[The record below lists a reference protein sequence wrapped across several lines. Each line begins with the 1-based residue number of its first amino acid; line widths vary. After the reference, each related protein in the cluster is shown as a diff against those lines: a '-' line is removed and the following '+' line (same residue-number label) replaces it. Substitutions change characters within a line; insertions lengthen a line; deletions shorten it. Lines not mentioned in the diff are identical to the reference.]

1 MENDSIQDMP
11 VLPVVRQPR
20 GASYFLGTWSGRILL
35 LNTVI
40 FVLMVLREPAAVFV
54 PSIEFVREFGSKSIP
69 DIARG
74 EYWRF
79 VTPMFVHIGF
89 IHFFFNALGLYY
101 IGYQIERILGPRWFV
116 GVFLVTGIIG
126 NLSSCLFSLS
136 VSAGASGALFGLL
149 GAGFRLEGLVSDQF
163 DRLGERNRP
172 RKRIYSGMVVSNII
186 LGLIIPVIDNAAHI
200 GGLVSGWLLMEALLR
215 SRPNRLRPINP
226 LIARLIYLIL
236 TVFSVV
242 AVARTADPVVVV
254 KRYYE
259 AALGAGSA
267 PEAYHD
273 FSEALR
279 VSPLDGQIRLS
290 RGKLLLQNGEVEA
303 GIADIKIAVSSG
315 KVSESE
321 FKAVMEDLRLTGHS
335 LEAELIQKLYQS
347 GGGAEI

>member
-20 GASYFLGTWSGRILL
+20 GVPYFLGTWSGRILV

-40 FVLMVLREPAAVFV
+40 FALMVLREPAAIFI
-54 PSIEFVREFGSKSIP
+54 PSMEFVREFGSKSIP

-79 VTPMFVHIGF
+79 ITPMFVHIGI

-101 IGYQIERILGPRWFV
+101 IGYQIEHILGSKWFV
-116 GVFLVTGIIG
+116 GVFLATGIIG

-163 DRLGERNRP
+163 DRLGEQKRP
-172 RKRIYSGMVVSNII
+172 RKRIYSGMVISNII

-200 GGLVSGWLLMEALLR
+200 GGLISGWLLMEALLR
-215 SRPNRLRPINP
+215 SRPNRLRALNPI
-226 LIARLIYLIL
+226 IAGFIYFLL
-236 TVFSVV
+236 TAFAAV
-242 AVARTADPVVVV
+242 AVARTADPLVVIQ
-254 KRYYE
+254 RYIH
-259 AALGAGSA
+259 AAVTAGSA
-267 PEAYHD
+267 PEAYRD
-273 FSEALR
+273 YTDALR
-279 VSPLDGQIRLS
+279 VRPLNGQVRLS

-303 GIADIKIAVSSG
+303 GVADIKIAVASG
-315 KVSESE
+315 QISESE
-321 FKAVMEDLRLTGHS
+321 FGIVVDELRLTGHS
-335 LEAELIQKLYQS
+335 LEAEIVRKLYQS
-347 GGGAEI
+347 GGGVEL